1 MLTYLEQ
8 GWGYQFAKAFAM
20 SFSIAAISFVLSIII
35 GVAATLLAASTVRLG
50 AAAVK
55 FYTYLFR
62 SLPGI
67 LLLLLIF
74 YTADSLIQSVVQL
87 LTGEPNASV
96 SPVVPAVLSTS
107 VVLGAY
113 ATELFKSGWA
123 DIPSGQHEAGRALGF
138 TRVQSIALIILPQ
151 VYRKVLP
158 HLGSLWL
165 ISMKETALLSIIGIP
180 DIVRIASLGARST
193 GAPFTFFGIAIAIFI
208 AFAFASSR
216 AFSYLEGRSRR
227 AMGAI

>member
-1 MLTYLEQ
+1 MLSYLEQ
-8 GWGYQFAKAFAM
+8 GWGHQFVNAFGM
-20 SFSIAAISFVLSIII
+20 SFSIAVISFIFSIII
-35 GVAATLLAASTVRLG
+35 GINATLLATSRIRF
-50 AAAVK
+50 AAAIVK

-74 YTADSLIQSVVQL
+74 YTADSLIQSL
-87 LTGEPNASV
+87 LQFLTETTDVNV

-107 VVLGAY
+107 IVLGAY
-113 ATELFKSGWA
+113 ATELFKAGWA
-123 DIPSGQHEAGRALGF
+123 DITAGQHEAGRALGF
-138 TRVQSIALIILPQ
+138 TRFQSLALIILPQ
-151 VYRKVLP
+151 IYRKVLP

-193 GAPFTFFGIAIAIFI
+193 GAPFTFYGIAITIFI

-216 AFSYLEGRSRR
+216 VFSYLEGRSHRS
-227 AMGAI
+227 MGAI